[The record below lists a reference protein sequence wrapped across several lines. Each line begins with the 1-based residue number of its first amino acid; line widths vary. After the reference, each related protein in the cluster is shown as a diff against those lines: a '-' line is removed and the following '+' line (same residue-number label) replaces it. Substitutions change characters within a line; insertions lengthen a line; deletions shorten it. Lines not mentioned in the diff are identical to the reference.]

1 MKTIGMDIG
10 TTTVCAVL
18 TDAETGELLDAKTL
32 TNDAHLKS
40 ERSWERIQNPTRIL
54 ELCRQLLADYL
65 GSSGKN
71 QRTGRNDGA
80 WAYPVWGRRD
90 WNAGIGISGRS
101 K

>member
-54 ELCRQLLADYL
+54 ELL
-65 GSSGKN
+65 
-71 QRTGRNDGA
+71 
-80 WAYPVWGRRD
+80 
-90 WNAGIGISGRS
+90 
-101 K
+101 